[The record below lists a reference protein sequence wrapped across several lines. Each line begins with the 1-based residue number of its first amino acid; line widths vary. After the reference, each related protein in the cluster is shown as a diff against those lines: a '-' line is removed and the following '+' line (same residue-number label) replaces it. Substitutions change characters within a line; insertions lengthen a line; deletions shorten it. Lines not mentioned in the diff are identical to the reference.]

1 MKKIVYQVNRF
12 EVLNRFLSFS
22 LWLTWPIHCNFAILV
37 SFELQLKLRL
47 YLPTLYSFL
56 TFFYLSRR
64 HRSIRLYFW
73 RALCLNLN
81 SLFLSGFSDMLWTLG
96 RRLVWKAFIEL
107 DHTKYIFFCILFFY
121 VMLVLFH
128 QFVSQKVCHD
138 LSL

>member
-37 SFELQLKLRL
+37 SFEFQLKLRL